1 MFSMDC
7 TCSFLTRFIS
17 RSAASILQDEY
28 RCSRGFVSCFL
39 MYSYY
44 HSMLFLSSI
53 FLIFLY
59 FLMGILFIMH
69 IFDILYK
76 HYKLHFCLCKY
87 KISTILYKN
96 CRNYINTFILIYS
109 TVRLTP
115 GFRET
120 RGATHQ
126 LRSQYSKPK
135 PPL

>member
-76 HYKLHFCLCKY
+76 HYKHFTTIRHKPINRFDCQGQILIRQGTVLCLKTK
-87 KISTILYKN
+87 KIRQRTVPCLIFV
-96 CRNYINTFILIYS
+96 FIL
-109 TVRLTP
+109 RCNL
-115 GFRET
+115 
-120 RGATHQ
+120 
-126 LRSQYSKPK
+126 
-135 PPL
+135 